1 MFLFSFLRSLRS
13 LRPSPFPLDKNTHIP
28 NPHQRNTNEA

>member
-13 LRPSPFPLDKNTHIP
+13 LRPSPFQLDKNTNFP
-28 NPHQRNTNEA
+28 NAHQPNTNEA